1 MSAFW
6 TPQAAIIVFLLVI
19 VAVVISNLITLNR
32 MRLKRYPLPKHLPR
46 VSVMVPA
53 RNEEENIASCIE
65 SLLNQDY
72 HDFELLVLDDH
83 STDRTWE
90 ILQELAR
97 ENKKLRIIKGKPL
110 PSDWL
115 GKHWACHQMVEE
127 ASGELFLFTDADTKH
142 HPLALRDAVAALT
155 EEAADLLTALPTEKV
170 SSWGAKL
177 IVPLLPSGLLAL
189 LPLSIAYLVRLPAL
203 SATIGGFML
212 FRREALKKV
221 GGFEAVRKNPVDDI
235 DLGRRIKAQ
244 GLRWRLADG
253 QDRISCWMYSNFKEA
268 FEGFTKS
275 LYAAFNRSVPIF
287 LLIWLWLAI
296 VFLEPLVVLA
306 LRIAGVPISDLS
318 LILAGAA
325 IGISLLLWG
334 ISLWRFRFPIH
345 LTFLYP
351 VSMLIGFVI
360 AIYSMIVT
368 LSGRALWKGR
378 RVGMQS

>member
-1 MSAFW
+1 MLSAFW

-19 VAVVISNLITLNR
+19 VAVVISNLIILNR

-83 STDRTWE
+83 SADRTWQ
-90 ILQELAR
+90 ILQGLAVSHR
-97 ENKKLRIIKGKPL
+97 RLRIMKGKPL
-110 PSDWL
+110 PEGWL

-127 ASGELFLFTDADTKH
+127 ASGELFLFTDADTRH
-142 HPLALRDAVAALT
+142 HPLALRSAVAALT
-155 EEAADLLTALPTEKV
+155 DEAADLLTALPKGEV
-170 SSWGAKL
+170 GSWGAKL
-177 IVPLLPSGLLAL
+177 IVPLMPSGLLAL
-189 LPLSIAYLVRLPAL
+189 LPLGIAYRVRCPAL
-203 SATIGGFML
+203 SAAIGSFML

-253 QDRISCWMYSNFKEA
+253 QDRISCWMYSNFREA
-268 FEGFTKS
+268 FEGFAKS
-275 LYAAFNRSVPIF
+275 LYAAFNRSVPVF

-296 VFLEPLVVLA
+296 AFLEPLVVLA
-306 LRIAGVPISDLS
+306 LRIAGVPIPSLP

-345 LTFLYP
+345 LAFLYP
-351 VSMLIGFVI
+351 LSMLIGFVI
-360 AIYSMIVT
+360 AMYSMIAT
-368 LSGRALWKGR
+368 ISGRALWKGR
-378 RVGMQS
+378 RVGM

>member
-1 MSAFW
+1 LSAFW
-6 TPQAAIIVFLLVI
+6 TPQATIIVFLLVI

-53 RNEEENIASCIE
+53 RNEEQNIASCVQ

-90 ILQELAR
+90 ILQGLAVSHR
-97 ENKKLRIIKGKPL
+97 RLRIMKGKPL
-110 PSDWL
+110 PEGWL

-155 EEAADLLTALPTEKV
+155 EEAADLLTALPKGEV
-170 SSWGAKL
+170 GSWGAKL
-177 IVPLLPSGLLAL
+177 IVPLMPSGLLAL
-189 LPLSIAYLVRLPAL
+189 LPLSIAYRVRWPAL
-203 SATIGGFML
+203 SATIGCFML

-221 GGFEAVRKNPVDDI
+221 GGFEAVRRNPVDDI
-235 DLGRRIKAQ
+235 DLGRRMKAQ

-253 QDRISCWMYSNFKEA
+253 QDRISCWMYSNFREA
-268 FEGFTKS
+268 FEGFAKS
-275 LYAAFNRSVPIF
+275 LYAAFNRSMPVF

-296 VFLEPLVVLA
+296 AFLEPLVILA
-306 LRIAGVPISDLS
+306 LRIAGMPISDLS

-345 LTFLYP
+345 LAFLYP
-351 VSMLIGFVI
+351 VSILIGFVI
-360 AIYSMIVT
+360 AMYSMIAT
-368 LSGRALWKGR
+368 LSGRAL
-378 RVGMQS
+378 

>member
-1 MSAFW
+1 MLSAFW

-19 VAVVISNLITLNR
+19 VAVVISNLIILNR

-53 RNEEENIASCIE
+53 RNEEENITSCIE

-83 STDRTWE
+83 SADRTWQ
-90 ILQELAR
+90 ILQKLAR

-127 ASGELFLFTDADTKH
+127 ASGELFLFTDADTRH

-155 EEAADLLTALPTEKV
+155 EEAADLLTALPKGEV
-170 SSWGAKL
+170 GSWGAKL
-177 IVPLLPSGLLAL
+177 IVPLMPSGLLAL
-189 LPLSIAYLVRLPAL
+189 LPLGIAYRVRWPAL
-203 SATIGGFML
+203 SATIGSFML

-221 GGFEAVRKNPVDDI
+221 GGFEAVRRNPVDDI

-253 QDRISCWMYSNFKEA
+253 QDRISCWMYSNFREA
-268 FEGFTKS
+268 FGGFAKS
-275 LYAAFNRSVPIF
+275 LYAAFNRSVPVF

-296 VFLEPLVVLA
+296 AFLEPLVVLA

-318 LILAGAA
+318 LMLAGAA

-345 LTFLYP
+345 LAFLYP
-351 VSMLIGFVI
+351 LSMLIGFVI
-360 AIYSMIVT
+360 AMYSMIAT

-378 RVGMQS
+378 RVGM

>member
-1 MSAFW
+1 
-6 TPQAAIIVFLLVI
+6 
-19 VAVVISNLITLNR
+19 
-32 MRLKRYPLPKHLPR
+32 
-46 VSVMVPA
+46 MVPA

-83 STDRTWE
+83 SADRTWQ
-90 ILQELAR
+90 ILQKLAR

-115 GKHWACHQMVEE
+115 GKHWACHQMVDE
-127 ASGELFLFTDADTKH
+127 ASGELFLFTDADTRH

-155 EEAADLLTALPTEKV
+155 EEAADLLTVLPKGEV
-170 SSWGAKL
+170 GSWGAKL
-177 IVPLLPSGLLAL
+177 IVPLMPSGLLAL
-189 LPLSIAYLVRLPAL
+189 LPLGIAYRVRWPAF
-203 SATIGGFML
+203 SAAIGGFML

-221 GGFEAVRKNPVDDI
+221 GGFEAVRRNPVDDI

-253 QDRISCWMYSNFKEA
+253 QDRISCWMYSDFKEA
-268 FEGFTKS
+268 FEGFAKS
-275 LYAAFNRSVPIF
+275 LYAAFNRSVPVF

-296 VFLEPLVVLA
+296 AFLEPLVVLA
-306 LRIAGVPISDLS
+306 LRIAGVPIPSLP

-325 IGISLLLWG
+325 IGISLMLWG

-345 LTFLYP
+345 LAFLYP
-351 VSMLIGFVI
+351 LSMLIGFVI
-360 AIYSMIVT
+360 AMYSMIAT

-378 RVGMQS
+378 RVGM

>member
-1 MSAFW
+1 MNAFW
-6 TPQAAIIVFLLVI
+6 TPQAAIIVFLLV
-19 VAVVISNLITLNR
+19 VLAVVISNLIILNR
-32 MRLKRYPLPKHLPR
+32 MRLGRYPLPKHLPR

-53 RNEEENIASCIE
+53 RNEEKNISSCVE
-65 SLLNQDY
+65 SLLSQDY

-115 GKHWACHQMVEE
+115 GKHWACQQMAEE
-127 ASGELFLFTDADTKH
+127 ASGELFLFTDADTQH
-142 HPLALRDAVAALT
+142 HHLALRDAVAALIS
-155 EEAADLLTALPTEKV
+155 EDADLLTALPAEEV
-170 SSWGAKL
+170 GSWGAKL

-189 LPLSIAYLVRLPAL
+189 LPLSIAYRVHWPAL
-203 SATIGGFML
+203 CAAIGGFML
-212 FRREALKKV
+212 FRREAYQKV
-221 GGFEAVRKNPVDDI
+221 GGFEAVRTNPVDDI
-235 DLGRRIKAQ
+235 AIGRIIKAQ
-244 GLRWRLADG
+244 GFRWRLADG
-253 QDRISCWMYSNFKEA
+253 QDRISCWMYSNFREA
-268 FEGFTKS
+268 FEGFAKS

-296 VFLEPLVVLA
+296 VFWEPLVVLA
-306 LRIAGVPISDLS
+306 LRIGGVPISDLS

-345 LTFLYP
+345 LAFLYP

-360 AIYSMIVT
+360 AMYSMIVT
-368 LSGRALWKGR
+368 LTGRAVWKGR
-378 RVGMQS
+378 RVGM